1 MEKTIKF
8 LLWTY
13 LVLLIFEGA
22 LRKWVLPSLADP
34 LLIVRDPVAIAIYC
48 AALFSGR
55 LPMNGFVITIIGLA
69 LASIAASFAAG
80 QTNLLVLGYGLRI
93 NYGHLPL
100 IWIMAQTLT
109 RKDVERMGCFLL
121 LVAIPMTLLMVWQ
134 FRSPMSAWIN
144 KGVGG
149 DEGGQ
154 IFGALGRIRPPGFFS
169 FITGPQAFFPL
180 AAAFFLYQ
188 ASGNRRLWWP
198 ILVASGLAV
207 LIALPVSI
215 SRTAMIATGIV
226 VAAFVASMPR
236 AGIGFG
242 PGFKALITLAA
253 VGVVVSFLP
262 IFSEGREAFMSRWET
277 AASTTAT
284 GDAWSSIV
292 GRILGG
298 FTQPFQWAANAPF
311 FGNGIGVGS
320 NVGARLLAGR
330 VGFLLAEDE
339 WSKVFLELGPV
350 LGAAFLGFR
359 VFLTI
364 HLGLR
369 ALRALFFD
377 RDNLP
382 ILIFAAAA
390 VPIALNQWAPPTVLG
405 FAVVGGGLL
414 LASLNPVIEEEEE
427 EQEEVAEGTESAAD
441 EEPAEAPP
449 TQPIRERY

>member
-8 LLWTY
+8 LLWVY
-13 LVLLIFEGA
+13 LVLLVFEGA

-34 LLIVRDPVAIAIYC
+34 LLIIRDPVAIAIYC
-48 AALFSGR
+48 AALFSSR
-55 LPMNGFVITIIGLA
+55 FPMNGFMITIVALA
-69 LASIAASFAAG
+69 FASIAASFAAS

-100 IWIMAQTLT
+100 IWIMARTLT
-109 RKDVERMGCFLL
+109 RRDVERMGCFLL

-134 FRSPMSAWIN
+134 FRSPMGAWIN

-180 AAAFFLYQ
+180 VAAFFLYQ
-188 ASGNRRLWWP
+188 AGGNRRLWWP
-198 ILVASGLAV
+198 ILVGSGLAV

-215 SRTAMIATGIV
+215 SRTVMIATGIV
-226 VAAFVASMPR
+226 VGAFVASMPR

-253 VGVVVSFLP
+253 VGVVVSLLP
-262 IFSEGREAFMSRWET
+262 IFSEGREVFMARWET
-277 AASTTAT
+277 AASTTPT

-359 VFLTI
+359 VSLTI
-364 HLGLR
+364 HLGLK
-369 ALRALFFD
+369 ALHALFVD

-382 ILIFAAAA
+382 ILIFAAAS

-405 FAVVGGGLL
+405 FAVIGGGLL
-414 LASLNPVIEEEEE
+414 LASLNYVEEEEE
-427 EQEEVAEGTESAAD
+427 ELAEATEAAPNEES
-441 EEPAEAPP
+441 EAPP
-449 TQPIRERY
+449 TLPIRERY